1 MVFGDFLKN
10 SIRINMS
17 KCSKE
22 EELVQ
27 ADLNGGGGF
36 QRYFEVICPFLT
48 IC

>member
-1 MVFGDFLKN
+1 
-10 SIRINMS
+10 MS

-27 ADLNGGGGF
+27 ADLNGGLGRLWV
-36 QRYFEVICPFLT
+36 QRSFEVICPFLT